1 MKLKVPI
8 VVGVPLM
15 TPVEARDN
23 PGGKL
28 PEVIVHVKGGTP
40 PEACKVVAV
49 YAWLG
54 TPPGRVVVVTA
65 RGSGA
70 LIAIVNAC
78 VAEVPFESFTMM
90 VKVELTCAVGVPEI
104 AIEPVVLVPSE
115 SPAVSDPDAMDH
127 MKGGTPPVAFTV
139 AVYALPRFPAGRLV
153 DVIFSGPGA
162 LLHPSIPIHAISSV
176 KNRNKNPAHFTM
188 ATP

>member
-1 MKLKVPI
+1 M

-15 TPVEARDN
+15 TPVEARDS
-23 PGGKL
+23 PTGRL
-28 PEVIVHVKGGTP
+28 PEVIVHMKGGTP
-40 PEACKVVAV
+40 PEACKVAPA
-49 YAWLG
+49 YARLG

-65 RGSGA
+65 RGNGA
-70 LIAIVNAC
+70 PIAIVNAC

-104 AIEPVVLVPSE
+104 VTERVVLLPSE
-115 SPAVSDPDAMDH
+115 SPAVSEPDAMDH
-127 MKGGTPPVAFTV
+127 IRGGTPPVALTV

-153 DVIFSGPGA
+153 DVTFSGPGA
-162 LLHPSIPIHAISSV
+162 LLHPSNPMHATSRA
-176 KNRNKNPAHFTM
+176 KNRNKYPAHFTM